1 MTAAS
6 DETLFRQWRE
16 GDPEAL
22 ERLLER
28 YAAPLRRRVD
38 RDLPPYL
45 RRKVSVADLVQD
57 TRVVLVERASQFEDR
72 GPGSF
77 RNWIFG
83 IARMKLREALRHY
96 AGTAKRAVG
105 REVTRGQ
112 RPDTALHIGR
122 RGTPSQHAIARESA
136 ARVREALALL
146 PDDYREILRLVRE
159 EQLTLAEAGRRMGR
173 SREAAKKLFAR
184 ATHRFTELF
193 RAPGEGSHE

>member
-6 DETLFRQWRE
+6 DETLFRQWRD
-16 GDPEAL
+16 GNPDAL
-22 ERLLER
+22 RILLDR
-28 YAAPLRRRVD
+28 YADPLRNRVG

-45 RRKVSVADLVQD
+45 HRKISVADLLQE
-57 TRVVLVERASQFEDR
+57 TRMVVVERASQFENR

-105 REVTRGQ
+105 REVSRGQ
-112 RPDTALHIGR
+112 RPDTAMHVGK
-122 RGTPSQHAIARESA
+122 RGTPSEHAIARESA
-136 ARVREALALL
+136 TRALEALALL

-159 EQLTLAEAGRRMGR
+159 EHLTLAEAGERMDR

-184 ATHRFTELF
+184 ATHRFTKLF
-193 RAPGEGSHE
+193 MAREGKSHE